1 MKPIKLL
8 ILLLM
13 AGMPLIGIGQ
23 TEVPASQVK
32 EEIKRVEKE
41 NEKEA
46 KEAARKVAREE
57 QKNAKTEWDKGVTT
71 SIAFSQV
78 SFTNW
83 AAGGDGNLSLNGF
96 ANLHANL
103 KKGIHY
109 WNNSLNLGYGLIKN
123 NGDILK
129 KSDDKIIFESKYGYS
144 LNKYFG
150 ATAVLTGRT
159 QFSNGYDYSED
170 PKALVS
176 SFLAPG
182 YFAFGVGFDIIP
194 LNWMSFNVAPLVEKL
209 TVVRLPELQTIYG
222 NDSAQVCKFAL
233 GAQLKFDLKKE
244 VFKNVEVTSNL
255 TLFNDYLDHQ
265 WFDVKVQWDLYLIM
279 KINKFLSA
287 NITTNLIWDSDILTT
302 DTNDDGIKDAA
313 RVQFKELLGVG
324 LTFSF

>member
-1 MKPIKLL
+1 MGVLLNKIAIEQMKPIKLL

-123 NGDILK
+123 NGDINLIY
-129 KSDDKIIFESKYGYS
+129 DE
-144 LNKYFG
+144 LNKGNTVYFIENIDDSKVID
-150 ATAVLTGRT
+150 TITNNKLDVL
-159 QFSNGYDYSED
+159 FLEKVSADWHYMNIYSVTLKENKSTTTK
-170 PKALVS
+170 PK
-176 SFLAPG
+176 
-182 YFAFGVGFDIIP
+182 
-194 LNWMSFNVAPLVEKL
+194 K
-209 TVVRLPELQTIYG
+209 
-222 NDSAQVCKFAL
+222 
-233 GAQLKFDLKKE
+233 
-244 VFKNVEVTSNL
+244 
-255 TLFNDYLDHQ
+255 
-265 WFDVKVQWDLYLIM
+265 
-279 KINKFLSA
+279 
-287 NITTNLIWDSDILTT
+287 
-302 DTNDDGIKDAA
+302 
-313 RVQFKELLGVG
+313 
-324 LTFSF
+324 